1 MGVDQTG
8 AACWGTVDKEGEMEI
23 AVVLGAA
30 LVWLVLVVW
39 YGGAGKPMSVPEK
52 ECILAILRERL
63 QGGPHA
69 DFIAQAQA
77 LLDSD
82 DGKEFVMHNSVR
94 YRPVAVY
101 PPGKEGP
108 TDPRAADRLYFKAA
122 LPLLLRLASLPIFVA
137 RCRGEFISWPGT
149 PRWHY
154 VALVRYRSRRDFFQ
168 FALAIERSG
177 HDVYKWAAIEATHL
191 MPVQA
196 VVSFVWVRTTLAL
209 VLALGALGAVV

>member
-1 MGVDQTG
+1 
-8 AACWGTVDKEGEMEI
+8 MEI

-30 LVWLVLVVW
+30 LAWLLFVYW
-39 YGGAGKPMSVPEK
+39 YGGAGKPMSASEK
-52 ECILAILRERL
+52 ERILSALTERL

-69 DFIAQAQA
+69 DFITQAKV

-101 PPGKEGP
+101 PPGKDGP

-122 LPLLLRLASLPIFVA
+122 LPVLLRLASVPIFVA
-137 RCRGEFISWPGT
+137 RSQGEFITWPGT

-154 VALVRYRSRRDFFQ
+154 VALVRYRSRRDFFK

-177 HDVYKWAAIEATHL
+177 HDVYKWAAIEATHFDASSSAGEL
-191 MPVQA
+191 
-196 VVSFVWVRTTLAL
+196 F
-209 VLALGALGAVV
+209 LGAHHPGLGLGFGRAGRLGLKPCQSTQHPTWPHSCAL

>member
-1 MGVDQTG
+1 
-8 AACWGTVDKEGEMEI
+8 MEI

-30 LVWLVLVVW
+30 LAWLLFVFW
-39 YGGAGKPMSVPEK
+39 YGGSGKPMSASEK
-52 ECILAILRERL
+52 ERILSALTERL
-63 QGGPHA
+63 QGGLHA
-69 DFIAQAQA
+69 DFITQAKV

-101 PPGKEGP
+101 PPGKDGP

-122 LPLLLRLASLPIFVA
+122 LPVLLRLASVPFFVA
-137 RCRGEFISWPGT
+137 RCQGEFITWPGT

-154 VALVRYRSRRDFFQ
+154 VALVRYRSRRDFFK

-196 VVSFVWVRTTLAL
+196 LVSCFWVRTTLAL
-209 VLALGALGAVV
+209 VLALAALAAWV